1 MRPIHPFPARMAHEL
16 AMSSLEDLAAG
27 STVLDPM
34 AGSGTVIRHAL
45 SLKHKA
51 IGIDMDPLAVLM
63 AKVSTTPYDT
73 KKFLDFVE
81 NVLEQASRLSSDTLC
96 LDWIDNDIETKK
108 FVEFWF
114 AEQQRNDIRRLA
126 YLIACNRNSRK
137 EAELWNALKISLSR
151 TIVSKEQKASL
162 ARDTSH
168 SRPHR
173 VTLTNDYDVFNGV
186 RKSAQQLAKILL
198 PQPGNGN
205 AIVNLGDARKLKS
218 VKPGSV
224 DAVVTSPPYLNAID
238 YLRGHKM
245 ALVWFGY
252 RIKDIRQIRGD
263 SIGAEKSLE
272 IEPSETVKRIAAATG
287 RFDAHPDRI
296 QKMIYRYAND
306 LFQQLGETARVLK
319 QNAKAIYVV
328 GNSCLRNIYV
338 ENSEAV
344 LQAAIASGLRLISR
358 NEREIPPENRYLP
371 INAADANALGKRMR
385 TEVVLTF
392 EK

>member
-1 MRPIHPFPARMAHEL
+1 MKPIHPFPARMAHEL

-34 AGSGTVIRHAL
+34 AGSGTVLRHAL
-45 SLKHKA
+45 SLKHQA

-63 AKVSTTPYDT
+63 AKVSTTLYDT
-73 KKFLDFVE
+73 KEFLDFVE
-81 NVLEQASRLSSDTLC
+81 NFLEQASKLSSDTLC

-114 AEQQRNDIRRLA
+114 AEPQRNDIRRLA
-126 YLIACNRNSRK
+126 YLITCNRNSRK
-137 EAELWNALKISLSR
+137 EAKLWNGLKIALSR

-173 VTLTNDYDVFNGV
+173 VALTNDYDIFDGV

-198 PQPGNGN
+198 SQPGNGS
-205 AIVNLGDARKLKS
+205 AIVKLGDARKIKGVQS
-218 VKPGSV
+218 GSV
-224 DAVVTSPPYLNAID
+224 DAVVTSPPYFNAID

-252 RIKDIRQIRGD
+252 RIKDIRKIRGN
-263 SIGAEKSLE
+263 SIGAERSLGVE
-272 IEPSETVKRIAAATG
+272 LSETVKRVASATG
-287 RFDAHPDRI
+287 RFDAHPDRT

-306 LFQQLGETARVLK
+306 LCQQLGETSRVMK

-338 ENSEAV
+338 ENSEAI
-344 LQAAIASGLRLISR
+344 LQAAIASGLRLTSR
-358 NEREIPPENRYLP
+358 NEREIPSESRYLP
-371 INAADANALGKRMR
+371 INVTDTSALGKRMR